1 METGL
6 EDMIFAEYLPG
17 VRHVI
22 FVSHLILLS
31 PKRCA
36 YFYLFYDSQNIGSS
50 TQKGLVPV

>member
-1 METGL
+1 METRI